1 MINNPPKWK
10 NILTSELLNKFLHG
24 SKDISALLKHAGK
37 EYVYWDKFKH
47 YPMPTGLSPQE
58 AWAYVKFSRTSH
70 LESTPITAING
81 ETFVFSITKTMY
93 QRLSYIDSHAGNILT
108 VDWLPD
114 TSQKNQLLLSGI
126 TEEAIASSQIEGANT
141 SRKVAKEMLLTNRK
155 PRTQSEQMI
164 INNFKVMQKLQEL
177 KNLDL
182 SIELLKEIQRIITQ
196 GTLRNEIDAGKLR
209 TDEDNIAVIDRI
221 TGEAVFIPPDSNT
234 MQKELEKLVKYA
246 NTNED
251 ADNFIHPV
259 IKASILHFWLAYL
272 HPFVDGNGRTARTLF
287 YWYMLRNNYWLFQY
301 LAISR
306 AIIKSKTSYE
316 NAFLYSEKDN
326 SDLTYFLIYMLKAT
340 DNAIDNFVEY
350 YKKKVE
356 QKEKIRQLSSRTLD
370 LNERQIAL
378 LIYAKDHPDSELSIS
393 KHQIKHQIAYESA
406 RRDLMSLVSRGYL
419 TAITKGK
426 KFVYVPDIQQ
436 IKKNLGNNSI

>member
-1 MINNPPKWK
+1 MIGNPPKWK
-10 NILTSELLNKFLHG
+10 NVLTPELLSKFLHG
-24 SKDISALLKHAGK
+24 SKEIVTLLKHA
-37 EYVYWDKFKH
+37 ERDYVYWDKFKH
-47 YPMPTGLSPQE
+47 YPMPTGLSSQE
-58 AWAYVKFSRTSH
+58 AWAYVKFSRTPH
-70 LESTPITAING
+70 LELTPINSIDG
-81 ETFVFSITKTMY
+81 ETFAFSLTKTMY
-93 QRLSYIDSHAGNILT
+93 QKLSYIDSHAGNILT
-108 VDWLPD
+108 VDWQPN
-114 TSQKNQLLLSGI
+114 TSQKNQLLLSGL

-196 GTLRNEIDAGKLR
+196 GTLGNEIDAGKLR
-209 TDEDNIAVIDRI
+209 TDEDNIAVVDSL
-221 TGEAVFIPPDSNT
+221 TGEVVFTPPDSKT
-234 MQKELEKLVKYA
+234 MQKELERLIEYA
-246 NTNED
+246 NANED

-326 SDLTYFLIYMLKAT
+326 SDLTYFLIYILKAI
-340 DNAIDNFVEY
+340 DNSIDNFVEY

-356 QKEKIRQLSSRTLD
+356 QKEKIRRLSSKTLG

-393 KHQIKHQIAYESA
+393 QHQIKHQIAYESA

-426 KFVYVPDIQQ
+426 KFVYVPDIHQ
-436 IKKNLGNNSI
+436 IKKNLGNTNI